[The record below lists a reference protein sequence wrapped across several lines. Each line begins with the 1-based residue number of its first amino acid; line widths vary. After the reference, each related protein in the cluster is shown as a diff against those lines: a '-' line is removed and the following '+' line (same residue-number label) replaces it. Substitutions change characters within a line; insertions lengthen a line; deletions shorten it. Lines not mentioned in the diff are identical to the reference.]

1 MDTNHIIKG
10 VVQSVLFSAV
20 GLAVFVAGFYV
31 LRAILPYDLHKEIE
45 TDHNVALGVM
55 VAGFIIGLAIIV
67 AAAIH
72 G

>member
-1 MDTNHIIKG
+1 MNTDVLLKG
-10 VVQSVLFSAV
+10 LVASMLFSAV

-31 LRAILPYDLHKEIE
+31 IRLLLPFDVYKEIE
-45 TDHNVALGVM
+45 TDHNVALGV
-55 VAGFIIGLAIIV
+55 VIGSFVLGLSIII

>member
-1 MDTNHIIKG
+1 MMSDPLLRS
-10 VVQSVLFSAV
+10 VVTALLFSGI

-31 LRAILPYDLHKEIE
+31 IKLILPFNVNKEIE
-45 TDHNVALGVM
+45 EDQNVSLGIVI
-55 VAGFIIGLAIIV
+55 GSFILGLSIII